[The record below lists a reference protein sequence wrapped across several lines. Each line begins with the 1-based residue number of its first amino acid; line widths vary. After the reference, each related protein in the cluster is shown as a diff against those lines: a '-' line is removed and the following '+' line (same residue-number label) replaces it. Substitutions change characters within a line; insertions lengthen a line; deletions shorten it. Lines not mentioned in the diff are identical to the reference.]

1 MALPKRRH
9 SKTRRDKK
17 RTHKKLKEPTLS
29 KCPQCGR
36 PKLSHRVCL
45 NCGYYNGKKVLE
57 VSTKEKK
64 EKKKGRS

>member
-29 KCPQCGR
+29 KCSQCGK

-45 NCGYYNGKKVLE
+45 SCGYYNGKKVLE
-57 VSTKEKK
+57 ISPKKEK
-64 EKKKGRS
+64 EKKK